1 MASAKNLDILVCVG
15 GLIYELE
22 SAAAKHGATIY
33 NICHNRIDAD
43 FIIHEGWAIEW
54 HEEKRQGNI
63 INFERGLV
71 IYQYYNT
78 LEEMVKGELERLGHL
93 CDGCSGVPCLPCR

>member
-1 MASAKNLDILVCVG
+1 MASAKNLDILVSVG

-43 FIIHEGWAIEW
+43 YFLHDGWAIEW